1 MQTFFDNMDA
11 TSLLRNTDDNMVL
24 KELGSIFRPLSEIS
38 EDYPEQVLTYLLTGN
53 NPHILTDLQSRT
65 DDKAGSL
72 LGFPGTVSYHW
83 GTYDPSKKQQRLVTQ
98 SKNARHRLYKRIFT
112 ALHAEQIVRYSKLL
126 VAATRLDNY
135 TVLSPLS
142 PEWLSYFLVDG
153 LCSSQ
158 DDYQPNLKK
167 RQNWQY
173 AHLLELLA
181 AEEVD
186 NPYEV
191 LINLI
196 FDRKGMDDYYTDKL
210 SLFYKLPDTLD
221 ILTQQHALVESIIP
235 KLSAKGQKQFIDEF
249 AKKQPA
255 YIKKCP
261 KLVATLSA
269 SSSKTVKELA
279 MAKINAFEPE
289 VIKPHLQQ
297 IITTG
302 NAKQRREVADILAR
316 MGADSREVLQTAL
329 ENEKQK
335 SVIQAITAAIS
346 RLDSLEQASEVEFVV
361 PEFEPIVSQ
370 DIPDSFTEVI
380 VSNYQELLE
389 KKRIAAEKEVEQN
402 KSADYQYRWAQR
414 TYQEWKKIKIEA
426 TSKKLISALNG
437 HEKLYIFN
445 NNNYTEILIY
455 KKQLQNLPEF
465 GLHQA
470 CRIMS
475 AGNGHFWWW
484 RLFELVSPDML
495 HNIGLHHLVQVLEDC
510 DLKNAKRA
518 IAEEYL
524 QDKYQNDLP
533 RSMSRPEQIL
543 PFFMENLDFLAEAL
557 GLLPNKS
564 ENRWYCFLPQNAIK
578 ILQKF
583 PHIPRQYIPKLLE
596 LALGENK
603 RLRHDAQELLSD
615 LPNIHERAI
624 EALSNGKQAI
634 RVTAVEWLA
643 RLHKR
648 IQTDQ
653 PADQKGDQQT
663 NQKSDQKSDKKG
675 KSKSK
680 QNNPSDDIIKA
691 LYALLKKEKKEVV
704 IASILTSLEGMGEDI
719 SKYLSP
725 TALLKDAEKG
735 LKGKILK
742 SFQWFDLT
750 SLPKLKWQNGKNVN
764 PKVIQWWVVLAE
776 KLKDP
781 TPNGLLQRY
790 MGLLDTKSQQTLSL
804 FVLQTFIHEDTRN
817 PTLDEAMAIANK
829 EAPGRLQRYQ
839 DWYKRWGKND
849 PDGWYAKYANMTLEQ
864 VVEEIKNEH
873 LSIYLGSA
881 IKSKGMLALAYLT
894 HGSTAV
900 KLIQSFMKQHY
911 RRNAQIIAL
920 LTAFSV
926 SDDPLIIQL
935 LLGLSRRYRTQ
946 SVQDLA
952 KKLVGT
958 IAERN
963 HWTADEL
970 ADRTIPSAGLDDNG
984 IMTLDYGSR
993 TLTAHV
999 NDKDKFVLQNE
1010 DGKTIKSLP
1019 APRQSDGDNEKALIK
1034 EAKALFSTSKK
1045 ELKQVLELQTARL
1058 YEAMCSQRVWSSSDW
1073 QEYLFAHPIMK
1084 RLVTRLVWL
1093 EMDGNQA
1100 DANIISSF
1108 RPSDDGCLLDVDDE
1122 EVTLGQQS
1130 FVKLAHG
1137 MLLPAEECESW
1148 QEHLTD
1154 YEIKPLFGGSGKLS
1168 SSKGMVGTQTQ
1179 FDNACPE
1186 FKKAAEQIDEFKGY
1200 VTDTFTL
1207 RGVLTKLGYQRA
1219 SIEDGGSF
1227 DRYYKNY
1234 DSLGMSAVIVF
1245 SGSYVPEENI
1255 PAVVYELCF
1264 EEKQSYSWN
1273 TDYIALEEVS
1283 PILLAE
1289 SYAEYK
1295 TLADAT
1301 GGFDKDWES
1310 KTPW

>member
-72 LGFPGTVSYHW
+72 LGFPGTVSYYW

-261 KLVATLSA
+261 KLVAALSA

-370 DIPDSFTEVI
+370 KLPDSFLQVLEQ
-380 VSNYQELLE
+380 NYQELLQ
-389 KKRIAAEKEVEQN
+389 KYKDAAEKEIESN
-402 KSADYQYRWAQR
+402 KTNSYQEKWAQR
-414 TYQEWKKIKIEA
+414 NHKTFSKINIE
-426 TSKKLISALNG
+426 KQGPLLLKALNG
-437 HEKLYIFN
+437 EGKLGILN
-445 NNNYTEILIY
+445 NTELKSICTF
-455 KKQLQNLPEF
+455 KKHLQQLPEF
-465 GLHQA
+465 GLYHIIRMA
-470 CRIMS
+470 KN
-475 AGNGHFWWW
+475 GNGIWWYG
-484 RLFELVSPDML
+484 FEQAVTPEIMANVELRQL
-495 HNIGLHHLVQVLEDC
+495 AEVLKDC
-510 DLKNAKRA
+510 QIKNPNRV

-524 QDKYQNDLP
+524 EDKWSPDLP
-533 RSMSRPEQIL
+533 RFINQTEQIL
-543 PFFMENLDFLAEAL
+543 PFFMQHMDFLSEAL
-557 GLLPNKS
+557 GLLPS
-564 ENRWYCFLPQNAIK
+564 QSQNRWYSFQPDKALAILKHFPTLPK
-578 ILQKF
+578 PF
-583 PHIPRQYIPKLLE
+583 IPKLLE
-596 LALGENK
+596 LALEENK

-643 RLHKR
+643 RLHER
-648 IQTDQ
+648 IQTNQ
-653 PADQKGDQQT
+653 STDQKGDQQT
-663 NQKSDQKSDKKG
+663 NQKSDQKSEKKG
-675 KSKSK
+675 KNKGK

-764 PKVIQWWVVLAE
+764 PKIIQWWVVLAE

-790 MGLLDTKSQQTLSL
+790 MGLLDAKSQQTLSL

-993 TLTAHV
+993 TLTAYV